1 MAGKKVY
8 KAIVE
13 AVEEGRLKEPF
24 SEDNFRNACP
34 GFGDGTYYAYLYKH
48 RSGNP
53 SGNEEFF
60 KLVSARTF
68 KLIRPIKKNQF
79 PKNS

>member
-8 KAIVE
+8 RAIVE
-13 AVEEGRLKEPF
+13 VVEKGALKEPF
-24 SEDNFRNACP
+24 TEDQFREACP

-53 SGNEEFF
+53 GGNDEFF
-60 KLVSARTF
+60 KQVSSRTF
-68 KLIRPIKKNQF
+68 KLLRPIKKTQL
-79 PKNS
+79 PK